1 MELVLLGTEE
11 SNRRLAELQRRAAAV
26 VAVERAI
33 AEYVSSGGG
42 LPVLVAPVACPEC
55 ERRAQRIAEVHG
67 QSAA

>member
-33 AEYVSSGGG
+33 AEYVSAGGG

-67 QSAA
+67 QPAA